1 MIENKGGN
9 MRILSRPLNK
19 GETFCC
25 SMRAAKELFRN
36 YDITL
41 NFSYLGRDFGT
52 FAETPDRYYVERN
65 VKGRIVSSLYMYT
78 NQARPI
84 LSFYVLKEEN
94 YSPELRTQYEKEF
107 LPEHLRMYK
116 ELTKNPEA
124 KKIDDKIM
132 LVTLKDGKFNLY
144 ETTLRTYYKD

>member
-1 MIENKGGN
+1 MKID
-9 MRILSRPLNK
+9 SRPLNK

-41 NFSYLGRDFGT
+41 NFSCYGRDFGT

-65 VKGRIVSSLYMYT
+65 VKGRIVSSLYMRT
-78 NQARPI
+78 NDKSAI

-107 LPEHLRMYK
+107 LPEHLKMYK
-116 ELTKNPEA
+116 ELTKDPGA
-124 KKIDDKIM
+124 KKVDDKIM

>member
-1 MIENKGGN
+1 M
-9 MRILSRPLNK
+9 LSRPLNK

-25 SMRAAKELFRN
+25 SMRAVKELFREYN
-36 YDITL
+36 ITL
-41 NFSYLGRDFGT
+41 DFSYLGRDFGT

>member
-1 MIENKGGN
+1 MKID
-9 MRILSRPLNK
+9 SRPLNK

-41 NFSYLGRDFGT
+41 NFSCYGRDFGT

-65 VKGRIVSSLYMYT
+65 VKGRIVSSLYMRT
-78 NQARPI
+78 NDKSAI

-116 ELTKNPEA
+116 ELTKDPEA
-124 KKIDDKIM
+124 KKIDDKMM